1 MSALSK
7 LEAPAFNPEDIQGNI
22 VRGYSIHHVR
32 YLMLEIT
39 DREAARR
46 FLGSSI
52 SGDDAGVPI
61 IQRETEWAERP
72 SVCFNMSLTFDGL
85 KAFGVDQKH
94 LASFPLEF
102 REGMPARALKIG
114 DFGESAPDKWPA
126 PFDQPSRIHLIASI
140 YSDQKS
146 ELDKVEAQLAETFN
160 ILGVRNGRDLA
171 KSEVIFG
178 YVDSISQPKFKHVH
192 DKTQNEN
199 DELLDP
205 LGTILLGYP
214 TRMENVRF
222 RVPQPPE
229 LGFNGSFN
237 AFRVL
242 AQDAAGFEAYLS
254 ETADDL
260 LNHPDVG
267 DLLPKGGASKVGKGL
282 SRKEALRE
290 IVAAQIV
297 GRWRNGVPYETSPD
311 TMYPDPPVSLTNFD
325 YNHNS
330 PCPVGAHMRRC
341 NPRGGPI
348 VQRVAN
354 HTRRIVR
361 RGMSYGPDFNPEKP
375 DNHERGLLGNFLGA
389 NLSAQFEA
397 IMYDWL
403 NLGLQHPDITGSNDP
418 LLGANAVETSW
429 FDLRTGNGGSIRIRG
444 LPRFVN
450 CRGGAYTFLPSIR
463 AIRYLS
469 ELKD

>member
-1 MSALSK
+1 MSTMFK
-7 LEAPAFNPEDIQGNI
+7 PEDIQGNI

-32 YLMLEIT
+32 YLMLEVT
-39 DREAARR
+39 DRQEARR
-46 FLGSSI
+46 FLGASI
-52 SGDDAGVPI
+52 SGEDPNVPV
-61 IQRETEWAERP
+61 IQRETEWEETP
-72 SVCFNMSLTFDGL
+72 SVCFNISVTFEGL
-85 KAFGVDQKH
+85 KALGVPEKH
-94 LASFPLEF
+94 LKSFPLEF
-102 REGMPARALKIG
+102 TEGMAARALKIG
-114 DFGESAPDKWPA
+114 DFGESAPNNWPT
-126 PFDQPSRIHLIASI
+126 PFDYPDRIHLIASI
-140 YSDQKS
+140 YSDQAAA
-146 ELDKVEAQLAETFN
+146 LDMVESQVGNAFN

-171 KSEVIFG
+171 KSKVIFG
-178 YVDSISQPKFKHVH
+178 YVDSISQPKFKGVN
-192 DKTQNEN
+192 DKSQDHN

-222 RVPQPPE
+222 GVPTPRE

-242 AQDAAGFEAYLS
+242 AQDASGFENFLTEAAEYL
-254 ETADDL
+254 L
-260 LNHPDVG
+260 KHPDVG
-267 DLLPKGGASKVGKGL
+267 DVLPKGGAKRVGKGL
-282 SRKEALRE
+282 NKKAALRE

-311 TMYPDPPVSLTNFD
+311 TMEPDPAVSLTNFD
-325 YNHNS
+325 YNYNS
-330 PCPVGAHMRRC
+330 RCPVGAHMRRC

-354 HTRRIVR
+354 YTRRLVR
-361 RGMSYGPDFNPEKP
+361 RGMSYGPDFDPRKP

-389 NLSAQFEA
+389 NLGAQFEA

-418 LLGANAVETSW
+418 LLGANSPETSW
-429 FDLRTGNGGSIRIRG
+429 FDLTTRKGGSIRLRG

-450 CRGGAYTFLPSIR
+450 CRGGAYTFLPSLD
-463 AIRYLS
+463 AISYLS
-469 ELKD
+469 ELKT